1 MKLRMNLTN
10 VGIGTTNQCLLSDL
24 PLLLADMANHRI
36 NLVLTLLSIIGILKI
51 EGMVVVPKD
60 GDLQLVLL
68 DTAHMAVL
76 LHI

>member
-1 MKLRMNLTN
+1 MKHRMNSTN
-10 VGIGTTNQCLLSDL
+10 VGTGTNQCLLLDL
-24 PLLLADMANHRI
+24 PLLLADMADQRI
-36 NLVLTLLSIIGILKI
+36 HLVLTLLSIIDILKI

-60 GDLQLVLL
+60 GDLQVVLL